1 MKQKRSE
8 RGLREKRGRKNEERS
23 KKKMA
28 AAGGASSGGES
39 GKGSERGEN
48 IKTAVQLK
56 GVSKRFGYFFALKSV
71 SLSVKVGEFVALLG
85 PNGAGKTTLIKIIAT
100 QMKPTAGT
108 VKIFGENAFQNS
120 SKTAELRREIGLV
133 AHESFLYDE
142 LTVRENLAFYAKLFS
157 LNKARERFCGSYES
171 CEGCG
176 SSWEETLSELVE
188 FLNLGRWLDVKAK
201 HLSYGLRKRADIARA
216 LIHRPSLVLLDE
228 PFGGLDESSRELLA
242 EYFKC
247 FKGKT
252 LILSSHSYEWAKRVC
267 ERGILL
273 ERGEVKQEICL

>member
-1 MKQKRSE
+1 VKQKRSE
-8 RGLREKRGRKNEERS
+8 RGVREEERG
-23 KKKMA
+23 KEQEKMA
-28 AAGGASSGGES
+28 AAGGDSSGRGES

-48 IKTAVQLK
+48 IKTAVQLE

-108 VKIFGENAFQNS
+108 VKIFGENVFQNS

>member
-1 MKQKRSE
+1 
-8 RGLREKRGRKNEERS
+8 
-23 KKKMA
+23 MA

-120 SKTAELRREIGLV
+120 PKTAELRREIGLV

-142 LTVRENLAFYAKLFS
+142 LTVRENLEFYAKLFS
-157 LNKARERFCGSYES
+157 LNKARERFRGSYES
-171 CEGCG
+171 CG
-176 SSWEETLSELVE
+176 SSWEEALSELVE

-267 ERGILL
+267 EKGILL
-273 ERGEVKQEICL
+273 ERGEV

>member
-1 MKQKRSE
+1 VKQKRSE
-8 RGLREKRGRKNEERS
+8 RGVREKRGRKNEERS

-28 AAGGASSGGES
+28 AAGGASSGRGES

-48 IKTAVQLK
+48 IKTAVQLE
-56 GVSKRFGYFFALKSV
+56 GVSKRFGYFFALKSI

-157 LNKARERFCGSYES
+157 LNKARERFCG
-171 CEGCG
+171 GCGG

>member
-1 MKQKRSE
+1 
-8 RGLREKRGRKNEERS
+8 
-23 KKKMA
+23 MA
-28 AAGGASSGGES
+28 AAGGDSSGRGES

-48 IKTAVQLK
+48 IKTAVQLE

-108 VKIFGENAFQNS
+108 VKIFGENVFQNS

>member
-1 MKQKRSE
+1 
-8 RGLREKRGRKNEERS
+8 
-23 KKKMA
+23 MA
-28 AAGGASSGGES
+28 AAGGDSSGRGES

-48 IKTAVQLK
+48 IKTAVQLE
-56 GVSKRFGYFFALKSV
+56 GVSKRFGYFFALKSI

-108 VKIFGENAFQNS
+108 VKIFGENAFQNI

-133 AHESFLYDE
+133 AHESLLYDE

-157 LNKARERFCGSYES
+157 LNKARERFRGSYESYES
-171 CEGCG
+171 CEGCEGCESSG

-273 ERGEVKQEICL
+273 ERGEVRNSHR

>member
-1 MKQKRSE
+1 
-8 RGLREKRGRKNEERS
+8 
-23 KKKMA
+23 MA
-28 AAGGASSGGES
+28 AAGGASSGRGES
-39 GKGSERGEN
+39 GKGSEIGEN
-48 IKTAVQLK
+48 IKTAVQLE
-56 GVSKRFGYFFALKSV
+56 GVSKRFGYFFALKSI

-108 VKIFGENAFQNS
+108 VKIFGEKAFQNS
-120 SKTAELRREIGLV
+120 SKTAELRHEIGLV

-171 CEGCG
+171 CE
-176 SSWEETLSELVE
+176 SSWEEMLSELVE

>member
-1 MKQKRSE
+1 
-8 RGLREKRGRKNEERS
+8 
-23 KKKMA
+23 MA
-28 AAGGASSGGES
+28 AAGGASSSRGES
-39 GKGSERGEN
+39 GKGSEIGEN
-48 IKTAVQLK
+48 IKTAVQLE

-120 SKTAELRREIGLV
+120 SKTAELRHEIGLV

-142 LTVRENLAFYAKLFS
+142 LTVRENLAFYAKLFA
-157 LNKARERFCGSYES
+157 LNKARERFCGG
-171 CEGCG
+171 CE

-228 PFGGLDESSRELLA
+228 PFGGLDESSKELLA